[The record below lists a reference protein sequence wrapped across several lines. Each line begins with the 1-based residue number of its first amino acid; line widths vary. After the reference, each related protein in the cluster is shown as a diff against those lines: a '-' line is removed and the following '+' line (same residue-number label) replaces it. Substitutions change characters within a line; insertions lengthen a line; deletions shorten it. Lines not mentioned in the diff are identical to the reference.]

1 MPIRLVITI
10 TLVAWLLVP
19 LSSVSGTAPPPN
31 TAAPEH
37 PESAE
42 TRAPTVRPGID
53 FVLNGSGI
61 LRGKRVGLVTHLAGV
76 TAEGL
81 SSATALARSSKVRL
95 TALFAPEHGID
106 GSYDAGT
113 AVPTIPSRTPVYSL
127 YGSTFSPTRQM
138 LARVDVLVVDLQDV
152 GVRPFTY
159 ATTMALVMASA
170 RESGKP
176 IVILDRPNPLGG
188 LTVDGPILEPPYR
201 SLIGA
206 YPIPYVH
213 GMTIG
218 ELARLYNKEFGIG
231 AQLTVVPMEG
241 WTRQMRWADT
251 GLAWVNPSPG
261 VTGPDVAFTYAATGP
276 TEGTNLWNGVATESR
291 FQVVLA
297 SWIEDAGPL
306 TETLNRH
313 GLPGVTFTPSAIPH
327 PRTGAIWRGVR
338 LNVTDPARFLPSATF
353 IHILAEIHRM
363 HGKGLIFK
371 RPGRGPYM
379 FDLVWGTSAV
389 RLAIERGDPPATIVA
404 RWQPGLERFKKLRQ
418 SHLLYK

>member
-1 MPIRLVITI
+1 MPIRRVLIIMVFTC
-10 TLVAWLLVP
+10 LLPP
-19 LSSVSGTAPPPN
+19 LSSVSGTAPPPGSDGPEAPASD
-31 TAAPEH
+31 AARSP
-37 PESAE
+37 A
-42 TRAPTVRPGID
+42 VRPGID
-53 FVLNGSGI
+53 AVLNGAGI

-81 SSATALARSSKVRL
+81 ASATVLAQSPRVRL

-106 GSYDAGT
+106 GSYDAGA

-138 LARVDVLVVDLQDV
+138 LAKVDVLVVDLQDV

-188 LTVDGPILEPPYR
+188 LTIDGPILEPQYR

-231 AQLTVVPMEG
+231 AQLTVVPMDG
-241 WTRQMRWADT
+241 WTRQMRWPDT
-251 GLAWVNPSPG
+251 GLPWVNPSPG

-291 FQVVLA
+291 FQVVLG
-297 SWIEDAGPL
+297 SWIDDPAPL
-306 TETLNRH
+306 VEALNRH

-338 LNVTDPARFLPSATF
+338 LQVTDPARFLPSTTF
-353 IHILAEIHRM
+353 IHILAEIRRL
-363 HGKGLIFK
+363 HGEGLEFK
-371 RPGRGPYM
+371 RPRRGPYP

-389 RLAIERGDPPATIVA
+389 RLAIERGDSPA
-404 RWQPGLERFKKLRQ
+404 
-418 SHLLYK
+418 

>member
-1 MPIRLVITI
+1 MRIRHLVIVV
-10 TLVAWLLVP
+10 TLCAVLAPP
-19 LSSVSGTAPPPN
+19 LSPTSG
-31 TAAPEH
+31 AALP
-37 PESAE
+37 A
-42 TRAPTVRPGID
+42 VRPGID
-53 FVLNGSGI
+53 SVLGTPGI
-61 LRGKRVGLVTHLAGV
+61 LRGKRIGLVTHLAGV

-81 SSATALARSSKVRL
+81 ASAAALAQAPKIRL
-95 TALFAPEHGID
+95 NALFAPEHGID
-106 GSYDAGT
+106 GTYDAGA
-113 AVPTIPSRTPVYSL
+113 AVPTISSRTPVYSL

-159 ATTMALVMASA
+159 ATTMALVMASG

-188 LTVDGPILEPPYR
+188 LTVDGPVLEPQYR

-218 ELARLYNKEFGIG
+218 ELARLYNRDFGIG
-231 AQLTVVPMEG
+231 AQLTVIPMNG

-297 SWIEDAGPL
+297 SWIDDAAPL
-306 TETLNRH
+306 VEALNRH
-313 GLPGVTFTPSAIPH
+313 GLPGVIFASSAIPH
-327 PRTGAIWRGVR
+327 PHTGAIWRGVR
-338 LNVTDPARFLPSATF
+338 LNVTDAARFLPSATF
-353 IHILAEIHRM
+353 IHILAEIRRL
-363 HGKGLIFK
+363 HGDGLEFK
-371 RPGRGPYM
+371 RPRRGPYP

-389 RLAIERGDPPATIVA
+389 RLAIERGDSPAAIVA
-404 RWQPGLERFKKLRQ
+404 RWQPGLARFKKLREP
-418 SHLLYK
+418 HLLYK